1 MLKVLACGAIV
12 FPGLFFAFRRILPCV
27 FKHWSDAD
35 VVLVSER
42 LVSTIHAIMAT
53 TSGVIVVSSCQS
65 NVIDS
70 RHWLVTSFV
79 IWYGVPYMT
88 YDLFAMYLSHYHR
101 FRVEGYEDYQRHS
114 LRTINSF
121 IRREFLLVLHH
132 IALLTTLLPVTLF
145 FRKDQ
150 GDFFIGC
157 LFLTELSTPFV
168 SLGKILI
175 QLGFQNC
182 WLHKAN
188 GCMGTDAKGEKNI
201 VHVNTATQEK
211 GKQDQEESHLLIK
224 PHLPLTAM
232 TKSSSEAPGAPHSPA
247 LVATATKVAPVISM
261 MPAKCWLLLKHRIH
275 LVSLT
280 KHISQNVSHFVMK
293 LFLL

>member
-1 MLKVLACGAIV
+1 MKVLACGAIV

-188 GCMGTDAKGEKNI
+188 GCMVLFTFFMFRI
-201 VHVNTATQEK
+201 VLFPFMYWMYGRHYGIPLYSV
-211 GKQDQEESHLLIK
+211 
-224 PHLPLTAM
+224 PFHLPPSVNLANLCIL
-232 TKSSSEAPGAPHSPA
+232 APQAYWFILLCRKAYRLYKRSRMPDSSPA
-247 LVATATKVAPVISM
+247 AAVTDKP
-261 MPAKCWLLLKHRIH
+261 KGD
-275 LVSLT
+275 
-280 KHISQNVSHFVMK
+280 
-293 LFLL
+293 